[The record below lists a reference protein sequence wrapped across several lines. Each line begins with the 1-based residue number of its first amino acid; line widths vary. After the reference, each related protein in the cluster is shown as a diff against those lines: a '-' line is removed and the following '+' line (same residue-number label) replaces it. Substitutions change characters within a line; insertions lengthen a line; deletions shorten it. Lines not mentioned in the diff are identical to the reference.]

1 MGPIAPLKTMYFP
14 GEIEYARPGLRRRL
28 WKAGALFGIGLVCG
42 VLLLP
47 IPLIHLFGIMF
58 FLAMSGLA
66 ARRLVSG
73 TVLKG
78 AHGRCPS
85 CQTEGRLFV
94 GFGGRRLA
102 FARQEMDA
110 GWARSDGSSG
120 PGTPQTLWT
129 IVL

>member
-85 CQTEGRLFV
+85 CQTGGRLFV
-94 GFGGRRLA
+94 GCGGRRLA
-102 FARQEMDA
+102 YPIVTSCAGCKVRLELEPAPARA
-110 GWARSDGSSG
+110 LAAR
-120 PGTPQTLWT
+120 
-129 IVL
+129 